1 MTRLRF
7 LTEQELTEDQRGV
20 WEGVTAGRTGPN
32 IERVGPHGEL
42 VGPFNA
48 FVHAPE
54 VGRQLSALGGHLR
67 FKTSIER
74 RLTEVAI
81 CTVGA
86 HWESEFEFWAHGRM
100 AIDHGVSADAIAAL
114 RASEV
119 PDFGRDD
126 ERQVHAI
133 ASQLLTTNRVDDA
146 AYAAAAELLGEA
158 GMVELVSIIGYY
170 CLVSLMLN
178 LFEVALPPGESP
190 IWPD

>member
-7 LTEQELTEDQRGV
+7 LTEHDLTEEQLGV
-20 WEGVTAGRTGPN
+20 WNGVTAGRTGPN

-54 VGRQLSALGGHLR
+54 IGQQLTALGGLLR
-67 FKTSIER
+67 FGTSIER

-86 HWESEFEFWAHGRM
+86 HWQSEFEFWAHGRM
-100 AIDHGVSADAIAAL
+100 AIDHGVSADAIEAL
-114 RASEV
+114 RSGDEPV
-119 PDFGRDD
+119 FTSDD
-126 ERQVHAI
+126 ERVVHSI
-133 ASQLLTTNRVDDA
+133 ASQLLTTNRVDADS
-146 AYAAAAELLGEA
+146 YAAAAGLLGEA
-158 GMVELVSIIGYY
+158 GMVELVSIVGYY
-170 CLVSLMLN
+170 CVISLMLN
-178 LFEVALPPGESP
+178 LFEVSLPPGEAP